1 MLTSSLLVLSALAA
15 LASCQTLSG
24 QYDCATS
31 GQYSL
36 CQNLWGITSGVGSQT
51 STLIST
57 SGNNISWTTT
67 WNWQNN
73 PNNVKSYANVLS
85 ATSKGKQLAAITHAP
100 TIWNWSYLSESS
112 GIRADVSY
120 DIWFGVAPSGTAAST
135 SSSYEIMIWLSG
147 VGGIQPVGSQI
158 TSNTAV
164 AGHTWNVWR
173 GPNSN
178 WQVISF
184 VATSEIH
191 NFNADLKDFFNYLV
205 AQQGVPSTQYV
216 QAIQAGTEP
225 FTGNAQ
231 LMTTSYS
238 VSLS

>member
-1 MLTSSLLVLSALAA
+1 MLSSSLLVLSALAA
-15 LASCQTLSG
+15 VASCQTLSG
-24 QYDCATS
+24 QYDCTTS
-31 GQYSL
+31 GEYSL
-36 CQNLWGITSGVGSQT
+36 CQNLWGKSSGVGSQT
-51 STLIST
+51 STLI
-57 SGNNISWTTT
+57 N
-67 WNWQNN
+67 
-73 PNNVKSYANVLS
+73 ANVLS

-100 TIWNWSYLSESS
+100 TTWNWTYLSESS

-147 VGGIQPVGSQI
+147 LGGIQPVGSQI

-164 AGHTWNVWR
+164 GGHTWNVWR
-173 GPNSN
+173 GPNTN

-184 VATSEIH
+184 VATSEIRD
-191 NFNADLKDFFNYLV
+191 FNADLKDFFNYLV

-216 QAIQAGTEP
+216 QAIQSGTEP
-225 FTGNAQ
+225 FTGSAQ

>member
-15 LASCQTLSG
+15 VASCQTLSG
-24 QYDCATS
+24 QYDCTT
-31 GQYSL
+31 GGEYSL
-36 CQNLWGITSGVGSQT
+36 CQNLWGKNSGVGSQT

-100 TIWNWSYLSESS
+100 TTWNWSYLSESS

-120 DIWFGVAPSGTAAST
+120 DIWFGVAPSGTAATT

-147 VGGIQPVGSQI
+147 LGGIQPVGSQI

-173 GPNSN
+173 GPNAN

-184 VATSEIH
+184 VATSEIRD
-191 NFNADLKDFFNYLV
+191 FNVDLKDFFNYLV

-216 QAIQAGTEP
+216 QAIQSGTEP
-225 FTGNAQ
+225 FTGSAQ

>member
-1 MLTSSLLVLSALAA
+1 MFTPSLLVLSAFAA
-15 LASCQTLSG
+15 IASCQTLSG
-24 QYDCATS
+24 QYDCTTS

-36 CQNLWGITSGVGSQT
+36 CQNLWGARSGVGSQT

-57 SGNNISWTTT
+57 SGNNISWSTT

-85 ATSKGKQLAAITHAP
+85 ATSKGKQLASITTAP
-100 TIWNWSYLSESS
+100 TIWDWSYMSESS

-120 DIWFGVAPSGTAAST
+120 DIWFGAAPSGTPAST
-135 SSSYEIMIWLSG
+135 ASSYEIMIWLSG

-158 TSNTAV
+158 ATNVNV
-164 AGHTWNVWR
+164 AGHSWNVWR
-173 GPNSN
+173 GPNAN

-184 VATSEIH
+184 VSPTEIH
-191 NFNADLKDFFNYLV
+191 NFNVDLKDFFNYLV
-205 AQQGVPSTQYV
+205 AQQGVSSSQYV